1 MLLETLALGKPC
13 AWRNRGG
20 YENLLVVARDYSDG
34 WSVDDDNEVMMT
46 DFEKD
51 CDPSLLI
58 MDHTSFIRDGKQQTV

>member
-1 MLLETLALGKPC
+1 M
-13 AWRNRGG
+13 
-20 YENLLVVARDYSDG
+20 LVVARDYSDG

-58 MDHTSFIRDGKQQTV
+58 MDHTSFIRDGKRQTV